1 MPFSP
6 GVSGN
11 PGGRPKAARNIQAL
25 ARAHSEAA
33 LAVVIEIMRDPA
45 VPATTRLAAAD
56 KLLERGWGRPT
67 QFSPI
72 DLEELGD
79 LLGAAG

>member
-1 MPFSP
+1 MPFIP

-11 PGGRPKAARNIQAL
+11 PAGRPKAALNIQAL
-25 ARAHSEAA
+25 ARAHPEEA
-33 LAVVIEIMRDPA
+33 LAATVEIMRDRGL
-45 VPATTRLAAAD
+45 PATTRLAAAD
-56 KLLERGWGRPT
+56 KLLERGWGRPA

-79 LLGAAG
+79 LLGATG